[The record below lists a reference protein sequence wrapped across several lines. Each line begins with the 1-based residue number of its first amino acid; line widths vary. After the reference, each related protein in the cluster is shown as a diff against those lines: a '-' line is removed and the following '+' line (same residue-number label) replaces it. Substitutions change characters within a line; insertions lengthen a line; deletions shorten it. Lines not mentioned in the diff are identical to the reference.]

1 MGACGLMAIEQLP
14 DGRWKVD
21 VEPIK
26 GKRFRKTF
34 KTKAEA
40 QRFEATCRAK
50 VIDAPDWSPKPKDKR
65 RLLELVDRWATL
77 HAYTL
82 ADGEA
87 RRRLLDELAKL
98 LGNPVA
104 IKMTGNKY
112 AEYRTKA
119 LKAGANPKTLNN
131 RLGYLRSVFNVLH
144 QLGEIDYPN
153 PLARVRPLRLQE
165 KELIY
170 LTENQINTLF
180 EAIRKRCKTPHVAM
194 VTTICLATG
203 ARWGEA
209 QALKPERVRNQLV
222 TFVNTKGKRTRSIP
236 IAQELEDRIQG
247 HFKQHGPFSNCI
259 NSFDKTLGAS
269 GLPVPPGQ
277 SSHVLRHTFASHFI
291 MNGGNILTLQKIL
304 GHTSLAMTMR
314 YAHLAP
320 DHLQDA
326 LRFGPVAD
334 FRHFFDTW
342 PA

>member
-1 MGACGLMAIEQLP
+1 MAIEQLP
-14 DGRWKVD
+14 DGRWRVD

-26 GKRFRKTF
+26 GKRFRKTL

-40 QRFEATCRAK
+40 LRFEATCRSK
-50 VIDAPDWSPKPKDKR
+50 VIDAPEWSPKPKDKR
-65 RLLELVDRWATL
+65 RLSALIDRWATL

-98 LGNPVA
+98 LGDPVA
-104 IKMTGNKY
+104 IKMTGNEY
-112 AEYRTKA
+112 AEYRTQA

-165 KELIY
+165 KELAY
-170 LTENQINTLF
+170 LTDEQIKVLF
-180 EAIRKRCKTPHVAM
+180 QTIHNRCKTPHVAM
-194 VTTICLATG
+194 VAAICLATG
-203 ARWGEA
+203 ARWGEV
-209 QALKPERVRNQLV
+209 QALTPDRVRNQLV

-236 IAQELEDRIQG
+236 IAQELEARIKG
-247 HFKQHGPFSNCI
+247 HFTEHGPFSNCI
-259 NSFDKTLGAS
+259 NSFDKTLATS
-269 GLPVPPGQ
+269 GLPVPAGQ
-277 SSHVLRHTFASHFI
+277 SSHVLRHTFASRFV

-326 LRFGPVAD
+326 VRLGPVSNYLN
-334 FRHFFDTW
+334 FFSYW
-342 PA
+342 PT

>member
-1 MGACGLMAIEQLP
+1 MAIEQLP
-14 DGRWKVD
+14 NGRWKVD

-26 GKRFRKTF
+26 GKRFRKTL

-40 QRFEATCRAK
+40 LRFEATCRAK
-50 VIDAPDWSPKPKDKR
+50 VIDAPEWTPRPKDKR
-65 RLLELVDRWATL
+65 RLSELVDRWATL

-87 RRRLLDELAKL
+87 RRRLLDELAKI
-98 LGNPVA
+98 LGDPVA
-104 IKMTGNKY
+104 IKMTGNEY
-112 AEYRTKA
+112 AEYRTLA

-153 PLARVRPLRLQE
+153 PLAKVRPLRLQQ
-165 KELIY
+165 KELTY
-170 LTENQINTLF
+170 LTDGQIKTLF
-180 EAIRKRCKTPHVAM
+180 DAIHNRCRTPHVAM
-194 VTTICLATG
+194 VATICLATG

-209 QALKPERVRNQLV
+209 QALAPERVRNQLV

-236 IAQELEDRIQG
+236 IAQELEIRVQQ
-247 HFKQHGPFSNCI
+247 HFKEHGLFSNCL
-259 NSFDKTLGAS
+259 NSFDKILAVS
-269 GLPVPPGQ
+269 GLPVPAGQ
-277 SSHVLRHTFASHFI
+277 SSHVLRHTFASRFV

-326 LRFGPVAD
+326 VRFGPVPD
-334 FRHFFDTW
+334 FQQFFSSW
-342 PA
+342 PV